1 MRALLAALSELRIY
15 VKNPHDTR
23 ARIVVRPGLPP
34 LLAKRDWQF
43 AFTSPGG
50 SAFSLEPRTGR
61 DVVMRLMAGEPF
73 AAEDLKE
80 ARNCAI
86 HVEVYAD
93 DILVGGMSY
102 TLDPAPEA

>member
-1 MRALLAALSELRIY
+1 
-15 VKNPHDTR
+15 
-23 ARIVVRPGLPP
+23 
-34 LLAKRDWQF
+34 
-43 AFTSPGG
+43 
-50 SAFSLEPRTGR
+50 
-61 DVVMRLMAGEPF
+61 MRLMAGEPF